1 MYVWL
6 EYAVQIA
13 VDSLL
18 SVAVPRHCMPIIVLC
33 FSPCV
38 CVLQVCAQ
46 LWSVPAVLAL
56 RQPGAGDAQPD
67 LSEAVL
73 KLSAAFIRHSS
84 LLQPSSSQLS
94 SVLPCIIAAAA
105 ACARCCHKKV
115 GSCALTTFMAL
126 LMAAAA
132 GSGSQQQLLQD
143 LVASHGALIAYGALG
158 ALLVPSPLP
167 RLQKVCSILLE
178 LAALASLVEMS
189 GRHQDLPE
197 GFSLDKQQ
205 QQLSGGCIRGTPAAP
220 SPGVLQAWLCQA
232 TQGYVPTP
240 LSSTEAAD
248 LAAVCAGLLA
258 STAQASAANGGGG
271 GDSSSS
277 RPAVP
282 ASRSYI
288 VARRL
293 KKRLRDFAE
302 KHMRTAAAL
311 PHQPAVQ

>member
-1 MYVWL
+1 
-6 EYAVQIA
+6 
-13 VDSLL
+13 
-18 SVAVPRHCMPIIVLC
+18 MPVIVLHLSLGLC
-33 FSPCV
+33 GL
-38 CVLQVCAQ
+38 LQVCAQ

-56 RQPGAGDAQPD
+56 RQACAGDAQPD

-73 KLSAAFIRHSS
+73 KLSAAFIRHCS

-126 LMAAAA
+126 LTAAAA

-178 LAALASLVEMS
+178 LAALASLVETS
-189 GRHQDLPE
+189 GRHQGLPQD
-197 GFSLDKQQ
+197 SSSDKQQQQ
-205 QQLSGGCIRGTPAAP
+205 QQLSGGCVRGTPAAP
-220 SPGVLQAWLCQA
+220 SPGVLQAWLWQA
-232 TQGYVPTP
+232 TQNYVPTP

-258 STAQASAANGGGG
+258 STAQASAASGG
-271 GDSSSS
+271 GDSSSRS
-277 RPAVP
+277 RSAVP

-302 KHMRTAAAL
+302 KHMRTSAAL
-311 PHQPAVQ
+311 PHQPVVQ